1 MGSGFALDTELLRN
15 PLPGDHPAG
24 IDLLQDEA
32 GRGLRSGLRDLR
44 EEARIIERQA
54 DDGEASSGGWPAAV
68 PLWRQLRD
76 KAAAVL
82 TATSRDTSVAAML
95 IEALARTDGFAG
107 LTSGFD
113 AARALVESSWD
124 RLFPAPDPQ
133 DGPADDAAVLE
144 ERLMPLVRL
153 AGLDAEGLLVPA
165 LLHVPLTSDRG
176 GGTMGLCHWKS
187 SRELSTETD
196 AEKLQLA
203 ISRGGVAPATFNA
216 SVAETSRE
224 FLRENFLA
232 ARSAASAWEA
242 LCDAVFTATDGK
254 AGLPVTPLRVIFEDC
269 IAAMQAF
276 APEATAEQ
284 PTGEAVAAV
293 GAIPGPAAPDLSGIA
308 VGSPASRD
316 QAFRALEQIALFFE
330 SHDPHSLLAAQIR
343 NVVRLGRLPR
353 ADYYKEILADTSA
366 TATLFKFVG
375 IPTGPE
381 DGAR

>member
-1 MGSGFALDTELLRN
+1 MGSGFVFDPDILRT

-24 IDLLQDEA
+24 IDLLQDDT

-54 DDGEASSGGWPAAV
+54 DDGEASAGGWPAAV

-76 KAAAVL
+76 KAAEVL
-82 TATSRDTSVAAML
+82 TGTSRDTSVAAML

-107 LTSGFD
+107 LTMGFD

-124 RLFPAPDPQ
+124 QLFPAPDPQ
-133 DGPADDAAVLE
+133 DGPADDAAILE

-187 SRELSTETD
+187 SRELSAENNS
-196 AEKLQLA
+196 EKLQLA

-232 ARSAASAWEA
+232 ARSAAAAWEG
-242 LCDAVFTATDGK
+242 LCDAVFTATDGRG
-254 AGLPVTPLRVIFEDC
+254 GLPVTPLRAIFEDC

-276 APEATAEQ
+276 APEATVEQ
-284 PTGEAVAAV
+284 SAGEAVADPEAA
-293 GAIPGPAAPDLSGIA
+293 GGPASPASSGIA
-308 VGSPASRD
+308 VGPPANRE

-330 SHDPHSLLAAQIR
+330 NHDPHSLLAAQIR

-353 ADYYKEILADTSA
+353 ADYYKEILSDSSA

-375 IPTGPE
+375 IAAGPE
-381 DGAR
+381 DGSG